1 MFLLQYKGD
10 PFTQCRIQ
18 DRPVPQ
24 NPCNPSPCGPNS
36 QCREGPNG
44 QPICS
49 CLSSMIGSPPS
60 CRPECVLSSECDLSK
75 ACRNNKCVDPCDP
88 GVCGLNARCEVR
100 SHSPICTCP
109 SGYQGDP
116 FVRCTVI
123 QDDKPLA
130 PLAPCTP
137 NPCGPNSICKE
148 VSELPVCSCQEGYI
162 GGKITANFEFL
173 KNIFLFFKKSFIF
186 N

>member
-1 MFLLQYKGD
+1 
-10 PFTQCRIQ
+10 
-18 DRPVPQ
+18 
-24 NPCNPSPCGPNS
+24 
-36 QCREGPNG
+36 
-44 QPICS
+44 
-49 CLSSMIGSPPS
+49 MIGSPPS

-130 PLAPCTP
+130 PVAPCTP
-137 NPCGPNSICKE
+137 NPCGPNSICRE
-148 VSELPVCSCQEGYI
+148 ISELPVCSCQEGYI
-162 GGKITANFEFL
+162 GGKATANFEFL
-173 KNIFLFFKKSFIF
+173 KNIFLFFKNHLSSTSSTKLPP
-186 N
+186 